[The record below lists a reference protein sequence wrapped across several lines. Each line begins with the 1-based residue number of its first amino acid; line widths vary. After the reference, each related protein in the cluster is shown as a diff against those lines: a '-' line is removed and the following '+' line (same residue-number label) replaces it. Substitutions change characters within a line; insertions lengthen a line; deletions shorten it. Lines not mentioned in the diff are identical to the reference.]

1 MRRCWLKPGLRIGVQ
16 KVSDQIPTT
25 DEQVL
30 VALDK
35 LLAEERE
42 ANRVWRVINHRLR
55 AALEQI
61 AEMSPKSGGVG
72 QIARD
77 ALRVNP

>member
-1 MRRCWLKPGLRIGVQ
+1 MAE
-16 KVSDQIPTT
+16 IPTT
-25 DEQVL
+25 GL
-30 VALDK
+30 LAALDK

-55 AALEQI
+55 AALEEI
-61 AEMSPKSGGVG
+61 AELSKKPGGVG

-77 ALRVNP
+77 ALRV